1 MARLLLALLLAA
13 AQAAI
18 LGLALFAPRVSAT
31 HRAFYIDHTT
41 QCWLRDGQGAVPEA
55 DVIRPSTLDPD
66 TFCRLLPVGWAL
78 EEPFGRASHGAWS
91 SRAGTEMHLPLRP
104 GDRAVRLVLRG
115 YAPDTPA
122 LRAQPVTVSMPG
134 AAPVA
139 ARVPHQGEATL
150 CLPVPPGAR
159 DVLPIAMAV
168 AHPGRPSLAGDAHDP
183 RATGLELVEIRRGR
197 DTDCG
202 GG

>member
-1 MARLLLALLLAA
+1 MVRLFLALLLVA

-31 HRAFYIDHTT
+31 HRAYYLDHTT
-41 QCWLRDGQGAVPEA
+41 QCWLRDGQGDIPAT
-55 DVIRPSTLDPD
+55 DTIRPASLDPD

-91 SRAGTEMHLPLRP
+91 SRAATEIRLPLRP
-104 GDRAVRLVLRG
+104 GDRSVRLTLRG

-122 LRAQPVTVSMPG
+122 PGAQPVTISMPG
-134 AAPVA
+134 AAPIA
-139 ARVPHQGEATL
+139 AQMPHRGEATL
-150 CLPVPPGAR
+150 CVPVPPGVREA
-159 DVLPIAMAV
+159 LPIAIAI